1 MTTHGRQP
9 IRVIIADD
17 ESLVRAGIRA
27 ILSSDERIDIVGE
40 AQDGLEAVELVRRMR
55 PDVAVLDIRM
65 PLSSGIEATRE
76 IRRLGLSTAVVIL
89 TTFGSDDNIAQAI
102 EGGADGFLIKASAPR
117 DLIEGIITVA
127 GGGSALSGAVA
138 KLVMRKLRESTSAV
152 DSNAIQMVKE
162 LTDRERTVLSLLGR
176 GLSNA
181 EIAAELW
188 IAEGTV
194 KGHVTSIFQQLHANN
209 RVQAAIIAYE
219 AGIVTTPRKGPEA
232 PSTT

>member
-1 MTTHGRQP
+1 MTADGTRP

-27 ILSSDERIDIVGE
+27 ILSSDERIDVVGE
-40 AQDGLEAVELVRRMR
+40 AQDGIEAVELVRRMR
-55 PDVAVLDIRM
+55 PEVAVLDIRM
-65 PLSSGIEATRE
+65 PSSSGIEAARE

-89 TTFGSDDNIAQAI
+89 TTFGSDENVAQAVDA
-102 EGGADGFLIKASAPR
+102 GADGFLIKASAPQ
-117 DLIEGIITVA
+117 DLIEGILTVA
-127 GGGSALSGAVA
+127 GGGSALSGPVA
-138 KLVMRKLRESTSAV
+138 KLILRKLRESNNTGSSIAV
-152 DSNAIQMVKE
+152 SMVNK

-194 KGHVTSIFQQLHANN
+194 KGHISSIFQQLNANN

-219 AGIVTTPRKGPEA
+219 AGIIPAA
-232 PSTT
+232 PTSA

>member
-1 MTTHGRQP
+1 MTANGAQP

-27 ILSSDERIDIVGE
+27 ILSSDERIDVVGE
-40 AQDGLEAVELVRRMR
+40 AQDGIEAVELVRRMR

-65 PLSSGIEATRE
+65 PLSSGIEAARE
-76 IRRLGLSTAVVIL
+76 IRRLSLSTAVVIL
-89 TTFGSDDNIAQAI
+89 TTFGSDDNVAQAVD
-102 EGGADGFLIKASAPR
+102 GGADGFLIKASAPQ
-117 DLIEGIITVA
+117 DLIEGIVTVA
-127 GGGSALSGAVA
+127 GGGSALSGPVA
-138 KLVMRKLRESTSAV
+138 KLILRKLRESNNTVS
-152 DSNAIQMVKE
+152 SNAVSLVNE

-194 KGHVTSIFQQLHANN
+194 KGHISSIFQRLHASN

-219 AGIVTTPRKGPEA
+219 AGIVPQRPTSA
-232 PSTT
+232 